1 MVLFTRQETLPI
13 HGFTARG
20 FRFCTNSK
28 MKQPSEKK
36 MQAFPCPAHSHL
48 VSPSVRVRVKSPA
61 NTFPFGSQWRLLLH
75 LQHRRGLAEL
85 ADISRFYHPR
95 QGEGPSQG
103 VDSINMFAKVLLRL
117 GPTPLLTE
125 LRLIYVYYIIRMY
138 FSSSERGAD

>member
-1 MVLFTRQETLPI
+1 MFTRQETLLI

-28 MKQPSEKK
+28 MRQPSEKK

-75 LQHRRGLAEL
+75 LQHRRGLL
-85 ADISRFYHPR
+85 NLQTYLDFTTLGKVR
-95 QGEGPSQG
+95 EGPSQG
-103 VDSINMFAKVLLRL
+103 VDSINVFAKVLLRL
-117 GPTPLLTE
+117 GLTPLLTE